1 MYRKNFGATNSEL
14 NSDAFIAT
22 IRQDIDAGNYG
33 KLVYNIRGGMFLKKK
48 KIPFMDNL
56 QANGN
61 QLFFITDNQLNSFGL
76 LAYYK
81 FYTNDKYAEAHIE
94 HRFKGAIL
102 GKIPLLNKL
111 NLQIVAGSKALVM
124 ADKNPYTEYAI
135 GLENIGF
142 GKWRFLRVD
151 YVKSFHAGIKNNG
164 FLLRIKIL
172 N

>member
-1 MYRKNFGATNSEL
+1 
-14 NSDAFIAT
+14 
-22 IRQDIDAGNYG
+22 
-33 KLVYNIRGGMFLKKK
+33 MFLKRKD
-48 KIPFMDNL
+48 IAFMDNL

-94 HRFKGAIL
+94 HNFKGSFL
-102 GKIPLLNKL
+102 GKIPLINKL
-111 NLQIVAGSKALVM
+111 NFHLVGGAKSLFM
-124 ADKNPYTEYAI
+124 ADTKPYTEYAV
-135 GLENIGF
+135 GLDNIGF

-151 YVKSFHAGIKNNG
+151 YVKSFHAGIKNDG
-164 FLLRIKIL
+164 FLLRLKIL

>member
-1 MYRKNFGATNSEL
+1 
-14 NSDAFIAT
+14 
-22 IRQDIDAGNYG
+22 
-33 KLVYNIRGGMFLKKK
+33 
-48 KIPFMDNL
+48 MDNL

-94 HRFKGAIL
+94 HSFKGAIL

-111 NLQIVAGSKALVM
+111 NFQLILGSKALVM